1 MVLKIQ
7 KTFNLYPRYTYPPR
21 LIAGLLWDWILMR
34 RRSFRKD
41 ACDCIGRLEPPL
53 RVLGSDY
60 IPHSGPC
67 VITPNHYYRPGFNAW
82 WLALAITSVV
92 PVDMHWVMTSEL
104 TFPGKWYA
112 PIGML
117 VSRIMLK
124 RAARLYGFTPMPP
137 MPPRSQDVTVRANA
151 VRRVLSY
158 TMKTTFPVLGLAPE
172 GGDMPGGRLDLPASG
187 AGRFILLLAARGL
200 SLVPV
205 GVFEQDGT
213 FCLNFGPAYH
223 LHVPAEMTPD
233 EKDKRASTIIMEHI
247 AIQMPS
253 HLRGAFHYVEEQ

>member
-1 MVLKIQ
+1 M
-7 KTFNLYPRYTYPPR
+7 YPCYSYPPR
-21 LIAGLLWDWILMR
+21 LVAGLLWDWILMR

-53 RVLGSDY
+53 RVLGSES

-67 VITPNHYYRPGFNAW
+67 VITANHYYRPGFNAW

-92 PVDMHWVMTSEL
+92 PADMHWVMTSEL

-117 VSRIMLK
+117 VLRIVLK

-137 MPPRSQDVTVRANA
+137 MPPRPQDVTVRANA
-151 VRRVLSY
+151 VRKVLSY
-158 TMKTTFPVLGLAPE
+158 VMKTTYPVLGLAPE
-172 GGDMPGGRLDLPASG
+172 GGDMPGGRLALPASG
-187 AGRFILLLAARGL
+187 AGRFSLLLATRGL

-205 GVFEQDGT
+205 GVYEQDGR
-213 FCLNFGPAYH
+213 FCLNFGPAYQ
-223 LHVPAEMTPD
+223 LHVPTEMSPD

-253 HLRGAFHYVEEQ
+253 HLRGIFHYVEEL